1 MALKDV
7 ADKIKKKLKGEDKSE
22 DTTFPKALKSGRT
35 YRSTYGSSVGGA
47 SQEYPITDKQGRPEL
62 LDVEESRKRGYPA
75 TSDDR
80 LIGADGTVTE
90 YVEDFPNMKRS
101 KAATEA
107 ENSSPKVI
115 RMTEEDKKVLNSS
128 KFKKASEA
136 TKDMKKGGKITA
148 ANYDKEYGKI
158 YRKAVKKMA
167 SGGSVGS
174 ASKRADGIATKGKTR
189 GKIC

>member
-136 TKDMKKGGKITA
+136 TMDKKKGGS
-148 ANYDKEYGKI
+148 
-158 YRKAVKKMA
+158 VKKMA
-167 SGGSVGS
+167 SGGSVSS
-174 ASKRADGIATKGKTR
+174 ASKRADGIAVKGKTR

>member
-1 MALKDV
+1 MVLLSKVKLKARFAKENNMALKDV

-90 YVEDFPNMKRS
+90 YVEDFPNMKFS
-101 KAATEA
+101 KEATDAEA
-107 ENSSPKVI
+107 KNSSPKVI
-115 RMTEEDKKVLNSS
+115 PMTKEDKKVLNSS

-136 TKDMKKGGKITA
+136 TKDMKKGGM
-148 ANYDKEYGKI
+148 
-158 YRKAVKKMA
+158 VK
-167 SGGSVGS
+167 SS
-174 ASKRADGIATKGKTR
+174 ASKRADGIAVKGKTR

>member
-1 MALKDV
+1 MA
-7 ADKIKKKLKGEDKSE
+7 KKDKSE

-47 SQEYPITDKQGRPEL
+47 SQEYPITDKRGRPEL

-115 RMTEEDKKVLNSS
+115 PMTKEDAKVIRS
-128 KFKKASEA
+128 KEFKKASEA
-136 TKDMKKGGKITA
+136 TVDKKKGGMIK
-148 ANYDKEYGKI
+148 
-158 YRKAVKKMA
+158 
-167 SGGSVGS
+167 SS
-174 ASKRADGIATKGKTR
+174 ASKRADGCAVRGKTR
-189 GKIC
+189 A

>member
-35 YRSTYGSSVGGA
+35 YRSTYGSSVGGP

-80 LIGADGTVTE
+80 LIGATGVVTE

-107 ENSSPKVI
+107 EKEV
-115 RMTEEDKKVLNSS
+115 K
-128 KFKKASEA
+128 
-136 TKDMKKGGKITA
+136 MKKGGT
-148 ANYDKEYGKI
+148 
-158 YRKAVKKMA
+158 VK
-167 SGGSVGS
+167 SSS

-189 GKIC
+189 GRII

>member
-1 MALKDV
+1 VLEAAALKFAVKQKARCVKENNMALKDV

-35 YRSTYGSSVGGA
+35 YRSTYGSSVGGP

-90 YVEDFPNMKRS
+90 YVEDFPNMKFS
-101 KAATEA
+101 KEATDAEA
-107 ENSSPKVI
+107 KNSSPKVI
-115 RMTEEDKKVLNSS
+115 PMTKEDKKVLNSS

-136 TKDMKKGGKITA
+136 TKDMKKGGM
-148 ANYDKEYGKI
+148 
-158 YRKAVKKMA
+158 VK
-167 SGGSVGS
+167 SS
-174 ASKRADGIATKGKTR
+174 ASKRADGIAVKGKTR

>member
-90 YVEDFPNMKRS
+90 YVEDFPNMKFS
-101 KAATEA
+101 KEATDAEA
-107 ENSSPKVI
+107 KNSSPKVI
-115 RMTEEDKKVLNSS
+115 PMTKEDKKVLNSS
-128 KFKKASEA
+128 KFKKASEG
-136 TKDMKKGGKITA
+136 TKDMKKGG
-148 ANYDKEYGKI
+148 
-158 YRKAVKKMA
+158 AVKKMA
-167 SGGSVGS
+167 KGGST
-174 ASKRADGIATKGKTR
+174 ASKRADGIAVKGKTR

>member
-1 MALKDV
+1 VVKQKARCAKENNMALKDV

-90 YVEDFPNMKRS
+90 YVEDFPNMKFS
-101 KAATEA
+101 KEATDAEA
-107 ENSSPKVI
+107 KNSSPKVI
-115 RMTEEDKKVLNSS
+115 PMTKEDKKVLNSS

-136 TKDMKKGGKITA
+136 TKDMKKGGM
-148 ANYDKEYGKI
+148 
-158 YRKAVKKMA
+158 VK
-167 SGGSVGS
+167 SS
-174 ASKRADGIATKGKTR
+174 ASKRADGIAVKGKTR

>member
-90 YVEDFPNMKRS
+90 YVEDFPNMKFS
-101 KAATEA
+101 K
-107 ENSSPKVI
+107 
-115 RMTEEDKKVLNSS
+115 
-128 KFKKASEA
+128 EA
-136 TKDMKKGGKITA
+136 TDAEAKKEVKMKKGG
-148 ANYDKEYGKI
+148 
-158 YRKAVKKMA
+158 
-167 SGGSVGS
+167 SVSS
-174 ASKRADGIATKGKTR
+174 ASKRADGIATKGKTKGR
-189 GKIC
+189 II